1 MFDALANA
9 VSTSWWT
16 YPLIVG
22 VCAADALLP
31 LFPSET
37 IVVAAAVLAGNG
49 ELSIVAVVA
58 AAAAGALLGDNAAYG
73 IGRSALRG
81 LADRHLRSERSRRR
95 LEWGRGQ
102 LHRHGPA
109 IIVVAR
115 FIPGGRTA
123 TTFAAGTVGMPWRRR
138 FLPADAGAA
147 LLWAL
152 YASALGYFGGQAFTH
167 NLWEPLLLATVVA
180 LLVTGAGEVLRRT
193 VLDRDVR

>member
-73 IGRSALRG
+73 VGRSALRG

-102 LHRHGPA
+102 LQSHGPA

-115 FIPGGRTA
+115 FIPGRADGDDVRRGHGRHA
-123 TTFAAGTVGMPWRRR
+123 LAPAL
-138 FLPADAGAA
+138 LPADAGAA